1 MVIVIIDD
9 GLVGM
14 RGMVIVVLGD
24 VLECMDVFVVY
35 VCGLMG
41 MLCVVMDV
49 VIVGDFGY
57 LVVVCFLFIM
67 GGFGLGFV
75 YDEIDLWCIV
85 GVGLYV
91 LFIIEVFFEELI
103 FGWKEYEFE
112 FMCDKYDNV
121 VVVCLIENFDLMGVY
136 IGDLI
141 IVVLVMI
148 FIDCEY

>member
-49 VIVGDFGY
+49 VIVYG
-57 LVVVCFLFIM
+57 VVV
-67 GGFGLGFV
+67 
-75 YDEIDLWCIV
+75 
-85 GVGLYV
+85 
-91 LFIIEVFFEELI
+91 
-103 FGWKEYEFE
+103 
-112 FMCDKYDNV
+112 
-121 VVVCLIENFDLMGVY
+121 
-136 IGDLI
+136 
-141 IVVLVMI
+141 
-148 FIDCEY
+148 